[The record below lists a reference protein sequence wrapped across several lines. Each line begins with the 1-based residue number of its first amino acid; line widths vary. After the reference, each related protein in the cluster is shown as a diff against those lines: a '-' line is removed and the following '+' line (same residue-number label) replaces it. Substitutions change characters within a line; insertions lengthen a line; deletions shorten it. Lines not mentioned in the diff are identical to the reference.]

1 MTGHPCMLTLNPLPL
16 ALPPALFPTL
26 PLPSG
31 TSLMVGPAED
41 VKMIAEV
48 RSWGGREG
56 RREGGKEGGKREK
69 RKKSSFDVSPHA
81 YLSSLPPSFP
91 SALPPSLPPPL
102 PRPVHG
108 RGLQL
113 LGRRLGAGRLHEPRH
128 PFAF

>member
-1 MTGHPCMLTLNPLPL
+1 MTGHPYMLTLNPLPS

-69 RKKSSFDVSPHA
+69 RKNFCRSESSFDVSPHA

-91 SALPPSLPPPL
+91 SALPPSLPPP
-102 PRPVHG
+102 
-108 RGLQL
+108 
-113 LGRRLGAGRLHEPRH
+113 
-128 PFAF
+128 